1 MVNNEAN
8 NVCYFYYN
16 EVFNQ
21 GETAEFLDSM
31 HFPANWGNT
40 YADKSISMQ
49 VTAEAVQ
56 ADHLE
61 KADGTLATTAEE
73 AFAIVTTI
81 EAYEA
86 E

>member
-1 MVNNEAN
+1 MPPLSKV
-8 NVCYFYYN
+8 YN
-16 EVFNQ
+16 CNLYKSYER
-21 GETAEFLDSM
+21 
-31 HFPANWGNT
+31 GNA

-56 ADHLE
+56 AENLE